1 MGRELVKQFFSEFN
15 LTGFASIY
23 SFNVSSRCKD
33 SRMIAVEKSIY
44 PKVSDSEAALEIK
57 SSFGR

>member
-1 MGRELVKQFFSEFN
+1 MDQELVKEFFSEFN
-15 LTGFASIY
+15 LTGFAAIY
-23 SFNVSSRCKD
+23 FLNLLSRCKD

-57 SSFGR
+57 S